1 MTGGDLPTNAHLG
14 LLSCCL
20 QMAEF
25 SDVTWK
31 NEDTCEAGLAFM
43 GFPPA
48 LVDAIIGAILC

>member
-1 MTGGDLPTNAHLG
+1 
-14 LLSCCL
+14 
-20 QMAEF
+20 MAEF